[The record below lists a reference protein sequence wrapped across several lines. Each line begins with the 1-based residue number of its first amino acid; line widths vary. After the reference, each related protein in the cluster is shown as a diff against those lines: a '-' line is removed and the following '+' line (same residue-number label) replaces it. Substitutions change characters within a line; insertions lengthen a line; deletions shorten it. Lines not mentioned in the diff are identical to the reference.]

1 MYLDRNGREA
11 VVARSV
17 VVVVVVV
24 VEGLVVAEG
33 RFQDGKLDP

>member
-11 VVARSV
+11 VVVRSA

-24 VEGLVVAEG
+24 VEGLAVAEG